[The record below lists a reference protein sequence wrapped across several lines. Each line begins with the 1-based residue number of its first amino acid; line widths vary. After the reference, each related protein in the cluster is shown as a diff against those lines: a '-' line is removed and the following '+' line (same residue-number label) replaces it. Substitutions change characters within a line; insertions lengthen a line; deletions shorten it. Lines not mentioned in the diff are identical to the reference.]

1 MWILIMK
8 IAYNA
13 KLLLEKEI
21 VVGSKGGGG
30 GAFKNHKPLAKKHV
44 FLTWSCI
51 RELIFIYWAFSVR
64 WNRFFAE
71 RYLRR
76 LGQIIV
82 FACGKKYNRQ
92 RSLPQ
97 EIFMQMF
104 RDRYPPPTPIAAP
117 FSILVS
123 ARTPSLVSRHFS
135 CCMFVERVFTPEE
148 QRAFC
153 LARVAYTMQI
163 SESTI

>member
-1 MWILIMK
+1 
-8 IAYNA
+8 
-13 KLLLEKEI
+13 
-21 VVGSKGGGG
+21 
-30 GAFKNHKPLAKKHV
+30 
-44 FLTWSCI
+44 
-51 RELIFIYWAFSVR
+51 
-64 WNRFFAE
+64 
-71 RYLRR
+71 